1 MMENKEGKD
10 LMKDSRKKS
19 LSEAFVN
26 SFGAYPIGYGIGILI
41 LPISLGWLQEN
52 PLLANVFITLT
63 YATVSFI
70 RVYFLRRLFL
80 KIGFDDNFIKL
91 AIKLIKRGSTIIQS
105 KQWRTFQ
112 FNNLGIKIK

>member
-1 MMENKEGKD
+1 MTTIKS
-10 LMKDSRKKS
+10 KDSRKKS

-41 LPISLGWLQEN
+41 LPISLGWLQED

-70 RVYFLRRLFL
+70 RVYILRRLFTKL
-80 KIGFDDNFIKL
+80 GYDDNFIRL
-91 AIKLIKRGSTIIQS
+91 AITIFRRGESIIKS
-105 KQWRTFQ
+105 KESRT
-112 FNNLGIKIK
+112 NEKNPKAVSK